1 MTYLHLSIHFFLS
14 LTSVGNLNKLHVC
27 FPPVRCVQPI
37 AKQYTIAQECC
48 YERWCTR
55 KLENESE
62 SKRDLQTLFHRIILM
77 VVLIYLVLNNVI
89 LNLSV
94 LHLGTLIVSPCII
107 SICFNWCNFT
117 WKPSIGHT
125 LSWTPLNFFF
135 FISLVT
141 LVLACHIFSLV
152 KCGWFTIYKN
162 YAITRYIRKYLI

>member
-62 SKRDLQTLFHRIILM
+62 SKRDLQTLLSLTSKERKEFNLTKKDKGNSCVLAISSYII
-77 VVLIYLVLNNVI
+77 
-89 LNLSV
+89 
-94 LHLGTLIVSPCII
+94 II
-107 SICFNWCNFT
+107 SFKVFWQNIWKQNLNKFT
-117 WKPSIGHT
+117 NTGS
-125 LSWTPLNFFF
+125 FQY
-135 FISLVT
+135 
-141 LVLACHIFSLV
+141 V
-152 KCGWFTIYKN
+152 KSMINCI
-162 YAITRYIRKYLI
+162 